1 MPREMVTLFRQ
12 EKGLALLRRHC
23 AAIGLAEQD
32 LKDLIEEVIEKD
44 SMARRRGLWQA
55 FDEILDRTEEPR
67 R

>member
-23 AAIGLAEQD
+23 AAIGLPEQD
-32 LKDLIEEVIEKD
+32 LKEMIEEVIDKD

-55 FDEILDRTEEPR
+55 FDEILDRPEEPR
-67 R
+67 G

>member
-12 EKGLALLRRHC
+12 EKGLVLLRRHC
-23 AAIGLAEQD
+23 AAIGLPEQD
-32 LKDLIEEVIEKD
+32 LKEMIEEVIDKD

-55 FDEILDRTEEPR
+55 FDEILDRPEEPR